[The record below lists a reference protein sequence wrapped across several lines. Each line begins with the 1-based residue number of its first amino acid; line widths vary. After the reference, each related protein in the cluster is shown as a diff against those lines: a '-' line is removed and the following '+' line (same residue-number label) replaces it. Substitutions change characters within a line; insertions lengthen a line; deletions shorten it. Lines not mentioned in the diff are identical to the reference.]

1 MRGGEAIIES
11 LKNMGVETIFG
22 YPGGQTIPFYDM
34 LYDADINHILV
45 GHEQA
50 AAHAA
55 DGFARASGKV
65 GVCLATSGP
74 GATNLVTGI
83 ATSFMD
89 SSPIV
94 AITGQVPT
102 NLIGNDAF
110 QEADIMG
117 ITMPITKHSFQLRDP
132 NLIPAIVKSSFEIAA
147 SGRPGPVLIDVPKEV
162 QEGELS
168 TFDDSLIQTPGY
180 NPTLNGNIKQIK
192 KAVDLIKES
201 DRPMIL
207 VGAGV
212 ILANACDELNEF
224 AHLIN
229 APVMTSLLGKGAI
242 DETSDLSLGMLGMH
256 GKKVSNDTINECDL
270 LIAIGI
276 RFSDRTTGKI
286 ENFIPNSKLIHIDI
300 DPAEIGK
307 NVDVD
312 LPIVGDANNILQSF
326 NKLLKDYKVSDNVN
340 AWTNKIIKRKYELMP
355 RVTYEDIPLKPQSVI
370 KEISEVLTPD
380 SILTTD
386 VGQNQM
392 WAAHFYNTQKPR
404 KFISS
409 GGLGTMG
416 FGFPS
421 AIGAKVACPDDV
433 VVSLNG
439 DGGFL
444 MTCQELA
451 TVREYDIPVIVVV
464 LENRTL
470 GMVYQW
476 QNLLYNGR
484 YSETKLGTSPDFIKL
499 AESFGVDAVK
509 VEKSGETKQALKNAI
524 KDNES
529 ILIDIVIDPDEF
541 LPMLPP
547 GAGIN
552 EMIGEYKLEKDVI
565 WMKKYH
571 IISTLVENKP
581 GVLQKVAGLFRRRD
595 FNIDSITV
603 GSSEVEGLARM
614 IITVNVDEKILEQV
628 TKQLNKL
635 VDVIKIKDIT
645 DNSVK
650 RELCLI
656 KVDIR
661 DEKARSEIIQY
672 VDIFRGGIVD
682 VTEETLIIEI
692 TGDIDK
698 IDAFISL
705 LKGYG
710 IKKISRTGLT
720 AMARGI

>member
-11 LKNMGVETIFG
+11 LKKMGVETIFG

-45 GHEQA
+45 RHEQA

-102 NLIGNDAF
+102 HLIGNDAF
-110 QEADIMG
+110 QEADIIG
-117 ITMPITKHSFQLRDP
+117 ITMPIVKHSYQPKNP
-132 NLIPAIVKSSFEIAA
+132 NLIPSIIKTSFDLAI

-162 QEGELS
+162 QEGEL
-168 TFDDSLIQTPGY
+168 TEFNDDLIQTPGY
-180 NPTLNGNIKQIK
+180 NPTLKGNPRQIK
-192 KAVDLIKES
+192 KACELIKQAK
-201 DRPMIL
+201 RPLIL
-207 VGAGV
+207 AGAGV
-212 ILANACDELNEF
+212 ILANATGELNEF

-242 DETSDLSLGMLGMH
+242 DEYDELALGMLGMH
-256 GKKVSNDTINECDL
+256 GRKVSNDSINECDL
-270 LIAIGI
+270 LIAIGV
-276 RFSDRTTGKI
+276 RFSDRTTGRLDS
-286 ENFIPNSKLIHIDI
+286 FVPDSKVIHIDI

-312 LPIVGDANNILQSF
+312 LPIVGDAKNILNSLNDLF
-326 NKLLKDYKVSDNVN
+326 KGYKVTNDVN
-340 AWTNKIIKRKYELMP
+340 SWTDKIKQRKVDLLP
-355 RVTYEDIPLKPQSVI
+355 RVTYDDVPLKPQAVI
-370 KEISEVLTPD
+370 KEISEVLTAD

-421 AIGAKVACPDDV
+421 AIGAKVACPEDP
-433 VVSLNG
+433 VVSING

-444 MTCQELA
+444 MVCQELA
-451 TVREYDIPVIVVV
+451 TVYDYDLPVIAIV

-476 QNLLYNGR
+476 QSLLYNER
-484 YSETKLGTSPDFIKL
+484 HSQTKFKDSPDFVKL
-499 AESFGVDAVK
+499 AESFGINAVK
-509 VEKSGETKQALKNAI
+509 VEKPGETKEALKAAI
-524 KDNES
+524 KDNEA
-529 ILIDIVIDPDEF
+529 ILIDVVIDSEEA

-565 WMKKYH
+565 
-571 IISTLVENKP
+571 
-581 GVLQKVAGLFRRRD
+581 
-595 FNIDSITV
+595 
-603 GSSEVEGLARM
+603 
-614 IITVNVDEKILEQV
+614 
-628 TKQLNKL
+628 
-635 VDVIKIKDIT
+635 
-645 DNSVK
+645 
-650 RELCLI
+650 
-656 KVDIR
+656 
-661 DEKARSEIIQY
+661 
-672 VDIFRGGIVD
+672 
-682 VTEETLIIEI
+682 
-692 TGDIDK
+692 
-698 IDAFISL
+698 
-705 LKGYG
+705 
-710 IKKISRTGLT
+710 
-720 AMARGI
+720 

>member
-11 LKNMGVETIFG
+11 LKKMGVETIFG

-45 GHEQA
+45 RHEQA

-102 NLIGNDAF
+102 HLIGNDAF
-110 QEADIMG
+110 QEADIIG
-117 ITMPITKHSFQLRDP
+117 ITIPIVKHSFQPKDP
-132 NLIPAIVKSSFEIAA
+132 NLIPSIIKTSFDLATC
-147 SGRPGPVLIDVPKEV
+147 GRPGPVLIDVPKEV
-162 QEGELS
+162 QEGELTS
-168 TFDDSLIQTPGY
+168 FNDDLIKTPGY
-180 NPTLNGNIKQIK
+180 NPTLKGNPRQIK
-192 KAVDLIKES
+192 KAYELIKQAK
-201 DRPMIL
+201 RPL
-207 VGAGV
+207 VLAGAGV
-212 ILANACDELNEF
+212 ILANACEEFNEF
-224 AHLIN
+224 VHLIN

-242 DETSDLSLGMLGMH
+242 NEKDELALGMLGMH
-256 GKKVSNDTINECDL
+256 GKKVSNDSVNECDL

-276 RFSDRTTGKI
+276 RFSDRTTGRLDS
-286 ENFIPNSKLIHIDI
+286 FVPDSKVIHIDI

-312 LPIVGDANNILQSF
+312 LPIVGDAKNILKSL
-326 NKLLKDYKVSDNVN
+326 NKLFKGYTVSNDVN
-340 AWTNKIIKRKYELMP
+340 AWTDKIKQRKVDLMP
-355 RVTYEDIPLKPQSVI
+355 RVTYDDVPLKPQSVI
-370 KEISEVLTPD
+370 KEISEVLTAD

-392 WAAHFYNTQKPR
+392 WAAHFYDTQKPR
-404 KFISS
+404 KFLSS

-421 AIGAKVACPDDV
+421 AIGAKVACPEDP
-433 VVSLNG
+433 VVSING

-444 MTCQELA
+444 MVCQELA
-451 TVREYDIPVIVVV
+451 TVHDYDLPVIAVV

-476 QNLLYNGR
+476 QSLLYNGR
-484 YSETKLGTSPDFIKL
+484 HSETEFKDSPDFVKL
-499 AESFGVDAVK
+499 SESFGINALK
-509 VEKSGETKQALKNAI
+509 VEKPGETKEVLKSAI
-524 KDNES
+524 KDNEA
-529 ILIDIVIDPDEF
+529 ILIDVVIDSEEA

-565 WMKKYH
+565 
-571 IISTLVENKP
+571 
-581 GVLQKVAGLFRRRD
+581 
-595 FNIDSITV
+595 
-603 GSSEVEGLARM
+603 
-614 IITVNVDEKILEQV
+614 
-628 TKQLNKL
+628 
-635 VDVIKIKDIT
+635 
-645 DNSVK
+645 
-650 RELCLI
+650 
-656 KVDIR
+656 
-661 DEKARSEIIQY
+661 
-672 VDIFRGGIVD
+672 
-682 VTEETLIIEI
+682 
-692 TGDIDK
+692 
-698 IDAFISL
+698 
-705 LKGYG
+705 
-710 IKKISRTGLT
+710 
-720 AMARGI
+720 

>member
-11 LKNMGVETIFG
+11 LKNMGVDTIFG

-45 GHEQA
+45 RHEQC

-55 DGFARASGKV
+55 DGYARASGKV

-83 ATSFMD
+83 GTAFMD

-102 NLIGNDAF
+102 HLIGNDAF
-110 QEADIMG
+110 QEADIIG
-117 ITMPITKHSFQLRDP
+117 ITMPIVKHSYQPKDP
-132 NLIPAIVKSSFEIAA
+132 DLIPSIVKTSFEIART
-147 SGRPGPVLIDVPKEV
+147 GRPGPVLIDVPKEV
-162 QEGELS
+162 QEGEL
-168 TFDDSLIQTPGY
+168 TIFDDSMIQTPGY
-180 NPTLNGNIKQIK
+180 NPTTKGNIRQIK
-192 KAVDLIKES
+192 KARDLIKES
-201 DRPMIL
+201 KKPLIL
-207 VGAGV
+207 AGAGV
-212 ILANACDELNEF
+212 IISNACCELKKLAET
-224 AHLIN
+224 IN

-242 DETSDLSLGMLGMH
+242 DETDNLALGMLGMH
-256 GKKVSNDTINECDL
+256 GRKVSNDSINESDL

-276 RFSDRTTGKI
+276 RFSDRTTGRLDSFVPDTKV
-286 ENFIPNSKLIHIDI
+286 IHIDI

-312 LPIVGDANNILQSF
+312 LPIVGDARNVLSSL
-326 NKLLKDYKVSDNVN
+326 NKLLKDYKASEDVN
-340 AWTNKIIKRKYELMP
+340 KWADMIKQRKKDLLP
-355 RVTYEDIPLKPQSVI
+355 RVTYSDVPLKPQTVI

-392 WAAHFYNTQKPR
+392 WAAHFYDTQKPR

-421 AIGAKVACPDDV
+421 AIGAKIACPEDT
-433 VVSLNG
+433 VVSING

-444 MTCQELA
+444 MVCQELA
-451 TVREYDIPVIVVV
+451 TVREYDIPVIAVV

-476 QNLLYNGR
+476 QSLLYDER
-484 YSETKLGTSPDFIKL
+484 HSQTLLGNSPDFVKL
-499 AESFGVDAVK
+499 AESFGVNALRITK
-509 VEKSGETKQALKNAI
+509 PGETKEALKSAI
-524 KDNES
+524 KDNEP
-529 ILIDIVIDPDEF
+529 ILLDIVVNPDEL

-565 WMKKYH
+565 
-571 IISTLVENKP
+571 
-581 GVLQKVAGLFRRRD
+581 
-595 FNIDSITV
+595 
-603 GSSEVEGLARM
+603 
-614 IITVNVDEKILEQV
+614 
-628 TKQLNKL
+628 
-635 VDVIKIKDIT
+635 
-645 DNSVK
+645 
-650 RELCLI
+650 
-656 KVDIR
+656 
-661 DEKARSEIIQY
+661 
-672 VDIFRGGIVD
+672 
-682 VTEETLIIEI
+682 
-692 TGDIDK
+692 
-698 IDAFISL
+698 
-705 LKGYG
+705 
-710 IKKISRTGLT
+710 
-720 AMARGI
+720 